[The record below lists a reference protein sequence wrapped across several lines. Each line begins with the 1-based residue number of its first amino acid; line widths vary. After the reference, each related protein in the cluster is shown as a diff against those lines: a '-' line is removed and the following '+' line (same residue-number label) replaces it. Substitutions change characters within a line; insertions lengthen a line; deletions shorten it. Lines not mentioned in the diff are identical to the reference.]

1 MPGIGLK
8 ENENELMEVKAM
20 NESLMLILSLASG
33 ILFGIFYFGGLW
45 LTLKH
50 MPDSK
55 QPALLTVSS
64 FLGRSAV
71 CLFGFYLISGNG
83 LWAMGFCLAGFML
96 SKVVLIR
103 RLNPHT
109 RVVGNYG

>member
-1 MPGIGLK
+1 
-8 ENENELMEVKAM
+8 M
-20 NESLMLILSLASG
+20 NDSLMLILSLASG
-33 ILFGIFYFGGLW
+33 ILFGLFYFGGLW

-55 QPALLTVSS
+55 QPALLTVVS

-83 LWAMGFCLAGFML
+83 LEAIAFSLAGFIL
-96 SKVVLIR
+96 SKFALVRHLR
-103 RLNPHT
+103 PHA
-109 RVVGNYG
+109 RVEVQYD